1 MLRFTLW
8 ALALSCAIT
17 CTTYGQQPSP
27 QQAPP
32 PAAPAGQMA
41 PMPGMAANPA
51 PASPA
56 PAATNVPMD
65 TVVITLKGACAPKV
79 GGAPPAGC
87 ISSLTREQF
96 EKLTNALQSPDK
108 PVPPDVRRR
117 FATQYAKLLTFA
129 DAARELGLQND
140 PKVQEI
146 YRFAMN
152 QILAE
157 ALNTHYTEE
166 FSHPSDQQVQAYY
179 DQNVKKYMEVTLQR
193 IILPATPS
201 QAKPDQPKPTEAEQ
215 KAYADKI
222 RERWVAGEDPVKLQ
236 KEVMEHNGVTT
247 TAPDV
252 NVGAR
257 RPGSL
262 PQAHEGVF
270 ELKANEISPVYSD
283 QAAGYIY
290 KVVSVRQV
298 PLSEV
303 KSLISQTL
311 SQQMFKDKIQQVQEA
326 VTITFND
333 AYFGPDVPPPTPH
346 NMMRPGGPMRGP
358 GAPPMPPGAGPG
370 PGAGAP
376 PPPPAAG
383 AGAPPSN
390 GAPPANP
397 ESSPK

>member
-27 QQAPP
+27 QPAPP
-32 PAAPAGQMA
+32 PAAPAGQNA

-51 PASPA
+51 PVNPA
-56 PAATNVPMD
+56 PAATNVPMNEA
-65 TVVITLKGACAPKV
+65 VITLKGACVPKA

-96 EKLTNALQSPDK
+96 EKLTNALQQPDK
-108 PVPPDVRRR
+108 PVPPDVKRR

-157 ALNTHYTEE
+157 TLNTHYTDE
-166 FSHPSDQQVQAYY
+166 FSHPSDQQIQAYY

-193 IILPATPS
+193 IIIPATPS
-201 QAKPDQPKPTEAEQ
+201 QAKPDLPKPTEAEQ

-257 RPGSL
+257 RPGAL

-283 QAAGYIY
+283 QAAAYIY

-311 SQQMFKDKIQQVQEA
+311 SQQMFKDKIQQVQDA
-326 VTITFND
+326 VTVTFND
-333 AYFGPDVPPPTPH
+333 AYFGPDVPPAH
-346 NMMRPGGPMRGP
+346 NMMRPGGPPMRGP
-358 GAPPMPPGAGPG
+358 GGPPMPPGAGPG
-370 PGAGAP
+370 APPPPGAGPGAP
-376 PPPPAAG
+376 PP
-383 AGAPPSN
+383 APSS
-390 GAPPANP
+390 APPANSD
-397 ESSPK
+397 SSK

>member
-1 MLRFTLW
+1 
-8 ALALSCAIT
+8 
-17 CTTYGQQPSP
+17 
-27 QQAPP
+27 
-32 PAAPAGQMA
+32 
-41 PMPGMAANPA
+41 MPGMAANPA

-56 PAATNVPMD
+56 PAATNVPMNE
-65 TVVITLKGACAPKV
+65 VVITLKGACQPKA
-79 GGAPPAGC
+79 GGVPPAGC

-96 EKLTNALQSPDK
+96 EKLTNALQQPDK

-157 ALNTHYTEE
+157 NLNTHYTEE
-166 FSHPSDQQVQAYY
+166 FSHPSDRQIQDFY

-193 IILPATPS
+193 IIIPASPS

-222 RERWVAGEDPVKLQ
+222 RERWVAGEDPAKLQ

-247 TAPDV
+247 TSPDIS
-252 NVGAR
+252 VGAR
-257 RPGSL
+257 RPGAL

-283 QAAGYIY
+283 QAAAYIY

-303 KSLISQTL
+303 KATISQTL
-311 SQQMFKDKIQQVQEA
+311 QQQMFKDKIQQVQNA
-326 VTITFND
+326 VTPIFND
-333 AYFGPDVPPPTPH
+333 AYFGPDVPPTVPH
-346 NMMRPGGPMRGP
+346 NMMRPGGSMRGP

-376 PPPPAAG
+376 PPPPASG
-383 AGAPPSN
+383 AT
-390 GAPPANP
+390 PPADNSAP
-397 ESSPK
+397 SPK